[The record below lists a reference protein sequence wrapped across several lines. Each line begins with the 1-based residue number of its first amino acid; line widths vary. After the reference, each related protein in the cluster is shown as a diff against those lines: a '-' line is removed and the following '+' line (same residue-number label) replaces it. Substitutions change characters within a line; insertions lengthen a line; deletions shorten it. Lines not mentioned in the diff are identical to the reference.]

1 MSTPYLYS
9 VSNNVAT
16 FSINDAP
23 WNLMSI
29 GFIDELEEQL
39 PEVIA
44 DESIRAMIFTAEGR
58 DNFSAGMNLKQLPE
72 EFVGLAVHKLFRSAS
87 PSA

>member
-1 MSTPYLYS
+1 
-9 VSNNVAT
+9 
-16 FSINDAP
+16 
-23 WNLMSI
+23 MSI

-72 EFVGLAVHKLFRSAS
+72 GIRRAGS
-87 PSA
+87 PQAFFGQRHRVLDMI